1 MNDKPVYRWVIRRAA
16 KTRREKHRGAISTHD
31 LVILTIIMAICV
43 VVLRIIFIFGTVL
56 GMQIGPF
63 ETHPDLHTY
72 KAMPYANLATI
83 TESFKE
89 LKHVSLALFI
99 YWVAASWR
107 NFSSKS
113 VSLSTVTFKLVL
125 GISTLTLLG
134 ACFLPEHA
142 IEIANLWFRSDFRPQ
157 HKI

>member
-1 MNDKPVYRWVIRRAA
+1 MNDKPVYRWDIRRAA
-16 KTRREKHRGAISTHD
+16 KIRREKHRGDISTHD
-31 LVILTIIMAICV
+31 LVILTVIMAMCV
-43 VVLRIIFIFGTVL
+43 IVLRIIFIFGTVL

-63 ETHPDLHTY
+63 ETYPDLHNY
-72 KAMPYANLATI
+72 KAMPYANLSTV
-83 TESFKE
+83 TESFEE
-89 LKHVSLALFI
+89 LKYVSLALFV

-107 NFSSKS
+107 TLCSKS
-113 VSLSTVTFKLVL
+113 VTLSTVTFKLVL

-142 IEIANLWFRSDFRPQ
+142 IEIANLWFQSEFRPQ